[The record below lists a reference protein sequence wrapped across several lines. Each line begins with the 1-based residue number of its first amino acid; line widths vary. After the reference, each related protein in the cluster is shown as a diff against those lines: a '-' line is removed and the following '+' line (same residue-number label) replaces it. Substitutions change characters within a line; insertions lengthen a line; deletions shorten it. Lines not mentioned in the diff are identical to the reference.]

1 MRLGLIG
8 LGRIGAFHAATLTGL
23 EVVDSL
29 VVYDQAAALV
39 TSVAERFG
47 AEPAS
52 SVDGLLAAGIDGVV
66 IAAATDV
73 HPELLL
79 ACLRAGLPTFCE
91 KPVSKDPGDSAE
103 ILLRTQQS
111 GVPVQIGYPRRFDAA
126 FAEARRAVAAG
137 ELGFLHTVRS
147 TTLDPAPPPDGYVK
161 ASGGIFRDCS
171 VHDFDA
177 VRYVTGQEV
186 VEVYSVGSNQGA
198 AVFAENND
206 VDSAATLLTL
216 EAGALAVVS
225 NSRYNVRGYDV
236 RLELHGSLDSIAAGL
251 EPKWP
256 IRSTEPGVTFPDA
269 PPHTFFMDRF
279 ADAFRAELAAFTDVV
294 AGTIPSPCTVAD
306 AVEVGWIAEA
316 ATLSRQQHRPIP
328 MAELRTRTIAG

>member
-1 MRLGLIG
+1 M
-8 LGRIGAFHAATLTGL
+8 
-23 EVVDSL
+23 
-29 VVYDQAAALV
+29 

-91 KPVSKDPGDSAE
+91 KPVLKDPGDSAE

-126 FAEARRAVAAG
+126 FAEARRAVATG
-137 ELGFLHTVRS
+137 QLGFLHTVRS

-186 VEVYSVGSNQGA
+186 VEANRGGLQPG
-198 AVFAENND
+198 
-206 VDSAATLLTL
+206 
-216 EAGALAVVS
+216 G
-225 NSRYNVRGYDV
+225 RRVRGEQRRGQRRNPAHPGGRRARGRVELPLQRSRLRRQAGVARLPGQHRSRLGAESGRFGPPSRLSLSRPRRRTRSSWTGSPMRSGPSWPRSPTSSPARSPV
-236 RLELHGSLDSIAAGL
+236 RAPWPTPSRLDGSPRLPPCPGSSTARSRRLNPYADDRRMSRAPQFLAACWTPGGTSC
-251 EPKWP
+251 PSGGSP
-256 IRSTEPGVTFPDA
+256 PVRST
-269 PPHTFFMDRF
+269 
-279 ADAFRAELAAFTDVV
+279 
-294 AGTIPSPCTVAD
+294 S
-306 AVEVGWIAEA
+306 
-316 ATLSRQQHRPIP
+316 
-328 MAELRTRTIAG
+328 